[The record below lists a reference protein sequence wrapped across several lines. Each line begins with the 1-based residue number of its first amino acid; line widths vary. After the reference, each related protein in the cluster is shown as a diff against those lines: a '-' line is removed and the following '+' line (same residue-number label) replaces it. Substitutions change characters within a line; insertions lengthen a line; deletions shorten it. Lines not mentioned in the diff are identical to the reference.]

1 MGRFVFFWVLLVAFT
16 AQTFQQAGS
25 VLAFE
30 ISPGWY
36 AKNCENKTRP
46 QLKCGGKCQ
55 LMKKLQEEESNNR
68 QHPQHKLENNQQV
81 LYSVEQFAVLPSLTI
96 EANSDDYP
104 SLPPVYPVD
113 RSYPVF
119 HPPTFV

>member
-25 VLAFE
+25 VLAFTIAPE
-30 ISPGWY
+30 TY

-96 EANSDDYP
+96 EVNADDYP
-104 SLPPVYPVD
+104 AHPPVYPVD

-119 HPPTFV
+119 HPPALV